1 MRLTRVFSEQPLGA
15 GGELTLS
22 ASAAAHVGRVLRLGV
37 GAQLTV
43 FDGTGGEYAATIVES
58 RGTVL
63 RVRLGTHRCI
73 ERESPL
79 KITLAQALAR
89 GERMD
94 WVIQK
99 ATELGVAVL
108 VPLVTERSVVKL
120 DAHQAD
126 KRREHW
132 RGIVIAACEQC
143 GRNRLPEILPPAP
156 LGEFLSTARDG
167 TRVLL
172 DPAAEAGLQTIGTVP
187 GVTLLIGPEGGLS
200 PDERTLAI
208 DAGFRPV
215 RMGPRVLRTET
226 AAIAALSALQA
237 LLGDCR

>member
-1 MRLTRVFSEQPLGA
+1 MRLTRVYSERALGA
-15 GGELTLS
+15 DREVTLG

-37 GAQLTV
+37 GAELTL
-43 FDGTGGEYAATIVES
+43 FDGSGGEYAATIVDS

-63 RVRLGTHRCI
+63 RVRLGAHQPI

-79 KITLAQALAR
+79 RITLAQALAR

-108 VPLVTERSVVKL
+108 APLETERSVVKL
-120 DAHQAD
+120 DARQAE

-132 RGIVIAACEQC
+132 RGIVIAACEQS
-143 GRNRLPEILPPAP
+143 GRNRLPEILAPAP
-156 LGEFLSTARDG
+156 FEEWLANARAG
-167 TRVLL
+167 TRLL
-172 DPAAEAGLQTIGTVP
+172 LEPSATAGLKSIATVP
-187 GVTLLIGPEGGLS
+187 DLTLLVGPEGGLS
-200 PDERTLAI
+200 PTERALAV
-208 DAGFRPV
+208 DAGFKPV

-237 LLGDCR
+237 LLGDAG

>member
-15 GGELTLS
+15 DRELTLS

-43 FDGTGGEYAATIVES
+43 FDGTGGEYPATIVES

-63 RVRLGTHRCI
+63 RVRLGTHCRI

-79 KITLAQALAR
+79 KITLAQALVR

-132 RGIVIAACEQC
+132 RGIAIAACEQC

-172 DPAAEAGLQTIGTVP
+172 DPAAEAGLQTIGTVLA
-187 GVTLLIGPEGGLS
+187 VTLLIGPEGGLS
-200 PDERTLAI
+200 PDERALAI
-208 DAGFRPV
+208 DAGFTPV

-226 AAIAALSALQA
+226 AAIAALSALQT
-237 LLGDCR
+237 LLGDSS